1 MENIKYEVHTH
12 SAPAFGGTRKS
23 NRTTLAIRAMGGTGN
38 VLFEIASGSAI
49 AARYTLDACL
59 DSDSRWYP
67 LASELAPM
75 LNNVP
80 TPCPKDVQER
90 IATGDRIDLTNHCCV
105 FEDFT
110 VTPYGGN
117 ELSKAFNRLFHQS
130 TKSLEDLFGPEEQRR
145 GDVYY
150 LNSHLQ
156 SWRYIRLGPR
166 GTELRLKQQVIIN
179 ARRRLEDL
187 APGSTHVA
195 IHLRVMDASG
205 PHHLYNFPGPKYF
218 QA

>member
-1 MENIKYEVHTH
+1 
-12 SAPAFGGTRKS
+12 
-23 NRTTLAIRAMGGTGN
+23 MGGTGN

-49 AARYTLDACL
+49 AARYKLDVCL

-80 TPCPKDVQER
+80 APCPKDIQER
-90 IATGDRIDLTNHCCV
+90 IASGDRIDLTNHCCV

-117 ELSKAFNRLFHQS
+117 ELSKAFNRLFRRR
-130 TKSLEDLFGPEEQRR
+130 TMSLANLFGPEKQRR
-145 GDVYY
+145 GDLYY

-156 SWRYIRLGPR
+156 SWRYMRLGPR
-166 GTELRLKQQVIIN
+166 VTELRLTQNVTMN
-179 ARRRLEDL
+179 ARRRLEDI
-187 APGSTHVA
+187 APASKHVA
-195 IHLRVMDASG
+195 LHLRVMDASG
-205 PHHLYNFPGPKYF
+205 PHHLYNFPGSKYF